1 MACTIA
7 ITKSRNLNCVTTK
20 VGIRSLS
27 IIQFDPLNRVV
38 TTVAGVVTLPDY
50 MLTATAPAGAK
61 IARFDVKNTT
71 TNYTDTLT
79 NNMDT
84 RSGGRKGELPLV
96 LVSSTGVDNIELS
109 NVIDELTKTEFVA
122 FLEMKNGD
130 IFAVGSQFGCFT
142 TTAVDTTGGQDGD
155 LNGVTLTIATEEAV
169 SFRKYWLASAAAAQL
184 LASTKAY

>member
-7 ITKSRNLNCVTTK
+7 ITKSRNLNCVTKK

-27 IIQFDPLNRVV
+27 IVQFDSLNRVA
-38 TTVAGVVTLPDY
+38 TTSGGVVTLPDY

-96 LVSSTGVDNIELS
+96 LVASGGLDNIALS
-109 NVIDELTKTEFVA
+109 DLIDELTKTEFVA

-130 IFAVGSQFGCFT
+130 IFAVGSQFGAFT

-155 LNGVTLTIATEEAV
+155 LNGVTITIATDEEY
-169 SFRKYWLASAAAAQL
+169 SFRKYWLTAPAVAQL

>member
-7 ITKSRNLNCVTTK
+7 ITKSRNLNCVTSK

-27 IIQFDPLNRVV
+27 IVQFDPLNRVASSS
-38 TTVAGVVTLPDY
+38 TGVVSLPEY
-50 MLTATAPAGAK
+50 MLTETTPAGAK

-71 TNYTDTLT
+71 ANYTDTLT

-96 LVSSTGVDNIELS
+96 LVSSTGLDNIALS
-109 NVIDELTKTEFVA
+109 DLVDELTKTEFVG

-130 IFAVGSQFGCFT
+130 IFAIGSQFGAFT

-155 LNGVTLTIATEEAV
+155 LNGVTLTIATDESD
-169 SFRKYWLASAAAAQL
+169 SFRKYLLADTAIAEL
-184 LASTKAY
+184 LASTMAY

>member
-1 MACTIA
+1 MCTITL
-7 ITKSRNLNCVTTK
+7 TKSRNLNCVTKK

-27 IIQFDPLNRVV
+27 IITFDPLNRVV
-38 TTVAGVVTLPDY
+38 TTSGGVVTLPDY
-50 MLTATAPAGAK
+50 MLTATTPAGAK

-84 RSGGRKGELPLV
+84 RSGGRKGEMSLV
-96 LVSSTGVDNIELS
+96 LVSATGLDNVDLS
-109 NVIDELTKTEFVA
+109 DVVDQLTKTEYVA

-130 IFAVGSQFGCFT
+130 IFAIGSQFGAMT
-142 TTAVDTTGGQDGD
+142 PTVVDTTGGQDGD
-155 LNGVTLTIATEEAV
+155 LNGVTLTVATDEAD
-169 SFRKYWLASAAAAQL
+169 SFRKFWLTAPAVAQL

>member
-7 ITKSRNLNCVTTK
+7 ITKSRNLNCVTKK

-27 IIQFDPLNRVV
+27 IIQFDPLNRVA
-38 TTVAGVVTLPDY
+38 TTAGGVVTLPTY
-50 MLTATAPAGAK
+50 MLTGTAPAGAK

-96 LVSSTGVDNIELS
+96 LVSSTGLDNIALS
-109 NVIDELTKTEFVA
+109 D
-122 FLEMKNGD
+122 
-130 IFAVGSQFGCFT
+130 
-142 TTAVDTTGGQDGD
+142 
-155 LNGVTLTIATEEAV
+155 
-169 SFRKYWLASAAAAQL
+169 
-184 LASTKAY
+184 